1 MKYKKWKLQ
10 EKLTILASCEQI
22 GAVETCKN

>member
-1 MKYKKWKLQ
+1 MKYKKWILQ
-10 EKLTILASCEQI
+10 EKVAIIASSEQI